1 MNKIKAATLKHFEAV
16 KARAEA
22 NLELYLER
30 SVGIGE
36 HPDLVSAVD
45 SELIKLSTAEDKLNS
60 LKKNYGR
67 ENHFSATQSAEY
79 LYESDMGNINPLKVQ
94 GELDLD

>member
-1 MNKIKAATLKHFEAV
+1 MSNIV
-16 KARAEA
+16 KALQLKYESEIESARA
-22 NLELYLER
+22 NIDVYM
-30 SVGIGE
+30 SNPSGIGE